1 MYNIGDSLFDALY
14 VQFLLLSNECRVL
27 PLTFSTS
34 PQQNNQLFFVFQ
46 KYAPGIVVRI
56 IRQWDHCRW
65 DVSTL
70 IILCQSQERERMMP
84 WLGF

>member
-1 MYNIGDSLFDALY
+1 MYNIGDSFFDALY

-27 PLTFSTS
+27 PLTFSTF

-56 IRQWDHCRW
+56 ARQWDHCRW

-70 IILCQSQERERMMP
+70 IIYANHKRKK
-84 WLGF
+84 G